1 MELADLLKPEAVRI
15 SSNMKSK
22 KRLFLDLAEIAAQV
36 YGIEEAPAVD
46 ALQERESLGP
56 TGVGHG
62 VALPHARIDGIDSV
76 RGVFLRLERPLDY
89 GSVDRAPVDLVFA
102 LFAPREAGVEHL
114 KALALVS
121 RTLRETSVCN
131 KLRSNVEPDKLY
143 AILTTHPDSK
153 AA

>member
-1 MELADLLKPEAVRI
+1 MDLADILNASAIRFTATV
-15 SSNMKSK
+15 KSK
-22 KRLFLDLAEIAAQV
+22 KRLFQDLADLAHAT
-36 YGIEEAPAVD
+36 YGIDPSLAVD

-62 VALPHARIDGIDSV
+62 VALPHARLDGIDRV
-76 RGVFLRLERPLDY
+76 CGAFIRLERPFDY

-102 LFAPREAGVEHL
+102 LFAPRDAGVEHL

-121 RTLRETSVCN
+121 RTLRDGGTCT
-131 KLRSNVEPDKLY
+131 KLRANEDPEKLF
-143 AILTTHPDSK
+143 AILTAHPDSK